1 MGLVRTKYTVTS
13 YGKFHKAFNFKY
25 DTYFLIYAR
34 NRCCFFVDHYN
45 IGIYVGMASY
55 CDPHVYCNSVKS
67 GTCYTLNKNMFDIH
81 LLFLHVHLKLGF
93 SYKMTRYFYLKNTLC
108 N

>member
-1 MGLVRTKYTVTS
+1 MENFTRLLILSTIHIFLYLHVT
-13 YGKFHKAFNFKY
+13 GVV
-25 DTYFLIYAR
+25 
-34 NRCCFFVDHYN
+34 FFVDHYN

-55 CDPHVYCNSVKS
+55 CDPHVYCTSVKS

-93 SYKMTRYFYLKNTLC
+93 SYKMTRDFYLKNSLC